1 MDSPK
6 RKRMVNVTAM
16 KLNTTCMAVF
26 VAAFSLAG
34 CTESDAEIVTA
45 FDGIAPRE
53 VVTLSGTEP
62 FWNATIQGAELTYTT
77 PDNMD
82 GTTTQVTRFAGN
94 GGLSFAGTLDG
105 QELSALVTPGECSDG
120 MSEAVYPFTATVQLG
135 DALLTGCAYT
145 DRQPRSNPE
154 GDPEGNPEG
163 SPETGAGGAG
173 EPEYK
178 SKEEPT

>member
-1 MDSPK
+1 M
-6 RKRMVNVTAM
+6 RTGIAI
-16 KLNTTCMAVF
+16 
-26 VAAFSLAG
+26 AAAISLAG
-34 CTESDAEIVTA
+34 CAASDEELVAA
-45 FDGIAPRE
+45 FDGIDADE

-77 PDNMD
+77 PDNME

-105 QELSALVTPGECSDG
+105 ADLSALVTPGECSDG

-145 DRQPRSNPE
+145 DKQPHTNPE
-154 GDPEGNPEG
+154 ADPKVSNTEMNEPANDAG
-163 SPETGAGGAG
+163 SDAMEETQ
-173 EPEYK
+173 
-178 SKEEPT
+178 S